1 MHVPHAFVPGGEGKD
16 SASVQLCLTGE
27 SLFPLKLLHSES
39 KYLPSFLNY
48 AEDA

>member
-16 SASVQLCLTGE
+16 SANVLTGE
-27 SLFPLKLLHSES
+27 SLFPLKLLHPES